1 MSLVQNSTPQIRTFK
16 TGLTDIQ
23 LLLVYHVDVMVNK
36 IKNRRFDQNLQPVTA
51 NAFRCCEDIFNQLQN
66 YETHFKIRKRARK
79 KIDQEIFQ
87 QTVYCIISN
96 LVLSAFGNPDSGVRI
111 TRSHSHLGTKDRYRT
126 PVLGKTFPTVIDLMT
141 KPEMTFLI
149 QDKATA
155 STSSDRQQTIIYPSD
170 RIRTRLI
177 EYDLHPE
184 DFGPGEFPEVIIL
197 KGKKGG
203 FFEKS
208 GVQQYEDTPLT
219 NKMRSEVDKI
229 NDWLVAMDI
238 DIALNDVTSDI
249 NTNNRKLRRY
259 FTRGDLTFN
268 SGGRLFGG
276 FWLEMSKKNRRD
288 YLWLGD
294 EQTCTLDFNNLGPTI
309 LYGLAKS
316 TPPEGD
322 AYRVSGFERYRSGI
336 KLVFNCMT
344 FTDAPLKRFPKGV
357 KKEFEQEHRFHWV
370 VHAIKKKHKP
380 IFHLLNSQ
388 VGHHIQKIESDI
400 IVKCML
406 IAQKQDIPALPVH
419 DALIFPRS
427 KKEEGIRIMETAF
440 KTLVGVQGQVKEEI

>member
-1 MSLVQNSTPQIRTFK
+1 MANK
-16 TGLTDIQ
+16 T
-23 LLLVYHVDVMVNK
+23 
-36 IKNRRFDQNLQPVTA
+36 KNRRFDQNLQPVTA

-79 KIDQEIFQ
+79 KVDQEIFQ

-111 TRSHSHLGTKDRYRT
+111 TRSHSQLGTKDRYRT

-141 KPEMTFLI
+141 KPEMDFLV
-149 QDKATA
+149 QDKAEI

-170 RIRTRLI
+170 RIRIRLS
-177 EYDLHPE
+177 EHNLHPE
-184 DFGPGEFPEVIIL
+184 DFGPGEFPEVIIF
-197 KGKKGG
+197 KSKKGG

-208 GVQQYEDTPLT
+208 GVQQYEDTALT

-229 NDWLVAMDI
+229 NDWLMKMDI
-238 DIALNDVTSDI
+238 DMALDDPTSDI

-259 FTRGDLTFN
+259 FTRGDLNFN

-276 FWLEMSKKNRRD
+276 FWLEMSKKLRKQILLLN
-288 YLWLGD
+288 
-294 EQTCTLDFNNLGPTI
+294 EEFICILDFNNLGPTI

-322 AYRVSGFERYRSGI
+322 AYRVSGFERYRAGI
-336 KLVFNCMT
+336 KTVFNCMT
-344 FTDAPLKRFPKGV
+344 FTDAPLSRFPKGV

-370 VHAIKKKHKP
+370 VNAIEKKHKP

-388 VGHHIQKIESDI
+388 IGHHIQKIESDI

-406 IAQKQDIPALPVH
+406 MAQEQDIPALPVH
-419 DALIFPRS
+419 DALIFPES

-440 KTLVGVQGQVKEEI
+440 KTLVGIKGQVKEEE